1 MNPKM
6 MNIQSA
12 IKTLMQ
18 GNNLTQQ
25 EMQDVMSAI
34 MGGDATASQ
43 ISAFLVALA
52 IKGETVDEIVGAAT
66 IMRSL
71 AAPVEIQSD
80 TIIDCVGTGGDGAKL
95 FNVSTAS
102 ALVVAAAGGKVAKHG
117 NRAASGNS
125 GSADLLEAAGVDI
138 TISPQQVAQCIEQCG
153 VGFMFAPTHHSAM
166 KHAITTRKEI
176 AVRTVFNLL
185 GPITNPARATHQ
197 LTGVFS
203 DHWLEPMAQVL
214 GRLGSQHALVVHS
227 SDGLDEISLA
237 AVTHVAEYHDGEVRI
252 YSVRPE
258 DFGISSQPL
267 DSLLVEDAAQS
278 LKLIRGALSGQ
289 AGPALDMVALN
300 AGATLYAADMAD
312 DLAAGVAQAQQVLR
326 SGKALQKLDELVELT
341 RKLN

>member
-1 MNPKM
+1 

-18 GNNLTQQ
+18 GKDLEQNQ
-25 EMQDVMSAI
+25 MQDVMSAI
-34 MGGDATASQ
+34 MGGEASASQ
-43 ISAFLVALA
+43 ISAILVALA

-71 AAPVEIQSD
+71 AAPVEIKVD
-80 TIIDCVGTGGDGAKL
+80 KIIDCVGTGGDGAKL

-102 ALVVAAAGGKVAKHG
+102 AFVVAAAGGTVAKHG

-125 GSADLLEAAGVDI
+125 GSADLLEAAGVNI
-138 TISPQQVAQCIEQCG
+138 SISPAQVAQCIEQCG
-153 VGFMFAPTHHSAM
+153 VGFMFAPTHHAAM
-166 KHAITTRKEI
+166 KHAIATRKEI

-203 DHWLEPMAQVL
+203 DHWVVPMAEVL

-227 SDGLDEISLA
+227 ADGLDEISLA
-237 AVTHVAEYHDGEVRI
+237 TTTNVAEFKDGQVTAYTI
-252 YSVRPE
+252 APE
-258 DFGISSQPL
+258 DFAIVPQSL
-267 DSLLVEDAAQS
+267 DSLLVDDAAQS
-278 LKLIRGALSGQ
+278 LALIRDALSGK
-289 AGPALDMVALN
+289 AGPAFDMVALN

-312 DLAAGVAQAQQVLR
+312 SLGEGVELARQILNSGQALEKLDQLAA
-326 SGKALQKLDELVELT
+326 LT
-341 RKLN
+341 QSFS

>member
-1 MNPKM
+1 

-18 GNNLTQQ
+18 GHNLEQNQ
-25 EMQDVMSAI
+25 MQDVMSAI
-34 MGGDATASQ
+34 MGGEASVSQ
-43 ISAFLVALA
+43 ISAILVALA

-71 AAPVEIQSD
+71 AAPVEIKAD
-80 TIIDCVGTGGDGAKL
+80 KIIDCVGTGGDGAKL

-102 ALVVAAAGGKVAKHG
+102 AFVVAAAGGTVAKHG

-125 GSADLLEAAGVDI
+125 GSADLLEAAGVNI
-138 TISPQQVAQCIEQCG
+138 SISPAQVAQCIEKCG
-153 VGFMFAPTHHSAM
+153 VGFMFAPTHHAAM
-166 KHAITTRKEI
+166 KHAIATRKEI

-203 DHWLEPMAQVL
+203 EHWVEPMAEVL

-227 SDGLDEISLA
+227 ADGLDEISLA
-237 AVTHVAEYHDGEVRI
+237 TTTSVAEFKDGKVTVYTI
-252 YSVRPE
+252 APE
-258 DFGISSQPL
+258 DFAIPPQSL
-267 DSLLVEDAAQS
+267 DALLVKDAAQS
-278 LKLIRGALSGQ
+278 LALVREALSGK
-289 AGPALDMVALN
+289 AGPAFDMVALN

-312 DLAAGVAQAQQVLR
+312 SLAAGIKLAQQVLN
-326 SGKALQKLDELVELT
+326 SGQALNKLDELVALT
-341 RKLN
+341 QSFA

>member
-1 MNPKM
+1 

-18 GNNLTQQ
+18 GKDLAQNQ
-25 EMQDVMSAI
+25 MQDVMSAI
-34 MGGDATASQ
+34 MGGEASASQ
-43 ISAFLVALA
+43 ISAILVALA

-71 AAPVEIQSD
+71 AAPVEIKAD
-80 TIIDCVGTGGDGAKL
+80 KIIDCVGTGGDGAKL

-102 ALVVAAAGGKVAKHG
+102 AFVVAAAGGTVAKHG

-125 GSADLLEAAGVDI
+125 GSADLLEAAGVNI
-138 TISPQQVAQCIEQCG
+138 SISPAQVAQCIEQCG
-153 VGFMFAPTHHSAM
+153 VGFMFAPTHHAAM
-166 KHAITTRKEI
+166 KHAIATRKEI

-203 DHWLEPMAQVL
+203 DHWVVPMAEVL

-227 SDGLDEISLA
+227 ADGLDEISLA
-237 AVTHVAEYHDGEVRI
+237 TTTNVAEFKEGKVTAYTI
-252 YSVRPE
+252 APE
-258 DFGISSQPL
+258 DFAIVPQSL
-267 DSLLVEDAAQS
+267 DSLLVGDAAQS
-278 LKLIRGALSGQ
+278 LALIRDALSGK
-289 AGPALDMVALN
+289 AGPAFDMVALN

-312 DLAAGVAQAQQVLR
+312 SLGEGVDLARQILNSGQALE
-326 SGKALQKLDELVELT
+326 KLDQLATLT
-341 RKLN
+341 QSFG

>member
-1 MNPKM
+1 

-12 IKTLMQ
+12 IKSLMQ
-18 GNNLTQQ
+18 GTDLSQKDMQ
-25 EMQDVMSAI
+25 EAMSTI
-34 MGGDATASQ
+34 MGGEASASQ

-71 AAPVEIQSD
+71 AAPVEIKAD
-80 TIIDCVGTGGDGAKL
+80 RIIDCVGTGGDGARL

-102 ALVVAAAGGKVAKHG
+102 ALVVATAGGIVAKHG

-125 GSADLLEAAGVDI
+125 GSADLLEAAGVNI
-138 TISPQQVAQCIEQCG
+138 SISPQQVAQCIEQCG

-166 KHAITTRKEI
+166 RHAIATRKEI

-203 DHWLEPMAQVL
+203 DQWLEPMAQVL
-214 GRLGSQHALVVHS
+214 GRLGSKHALVVHS

-237 AVTHVAEYHDGEVRI
+237 TTTGVAEYKNGEVKCYTI
-252 YSVRPE
+252 SPE
-258 DFGISSQPL
+258 DFGIALQPL

-278 LKLIRGALSGQ
+278 LELIRDALSGQ
-289 AGPALDMVALN
+289 PGPAFDMVALN

-312 DLAAGVAQAQQVLR
+312 NLAAGIKQAQQILSR
-326 SGKALQKLDELVELT
+326 GKALQKLEDLAVLSQSFT
-341 RKLN
+341 

>member
-1 MNPKM
+1 MTI
-6 MNIQSA
+6 NIQTA
-12 IKTLMQ
+12 IKSLMLAQ
-18 GNNLTQQ
+18 NLNQQ
-25 EMQDVMSAI
+25 DMQDVMAAI

-66 IMRSL
+66 IMRNL
-71 AAPVEIQSD
+71 AAPVEINAD
-80 TIIDCVGTGGDGAKL
+80 KIIDCVGTGGDGAKL

-102 ALVVAAAGGKVAKHG
+102 AFVVAAAGGTVAKHG

-125 GSADLLEAAGVDI
+125 GSADLLEAAGVNISI
-138 TISPQQVAQCIEQCG
+138 TPEQVAQCIEQCG
-153 VGFMFAPTHHSAM
+153 VGFMFAPTHHAAM
-166 KHAITTRKEI
+166 KYAIATRREI

-203 DHWLEPMAQVL
+203 DHWVEPMAQVL

-227 SDGLDEISLA
+227 ADGLDEISLA
-237 AVTHVAEYHDGEVRI
+237 SHTLVAEYKDGEVKS
-252 YSVRPE
+252 YSIKPE
-258 DFGISSQPL
+258 DFGIKSQPL
-267 DSLLVEDAAQS
+267 ESLLVADAAQS
-278 LKLIRGALSGQ
+278 LKLIREALSGQ

-312 DLAAGVAQAQQVLR
+312 SLAAGVEMAQQVL
-326 SGKALQKLDELVELT
+326 SGGGALQKLDELVALT
-341 RKLN
+341 QSFS

>member
-1 MNPKM
+1 

-18 GNNLTQQ
+18 GQDLEQNQ
-25 EMQDVMSAI
+25 MQDVMSAI
-34 MGGDATASQ
+34 MGGGASTSQ
-43 ISAFLVALA
+43 ISAILVALA

-71 AAPVEIQSD
+71 AAPVEIKAD
-80 TIIDCVGTGGDGAKL
+80 RIIDCVGTGGDGAKL

-102 ALVVAAAGGKVAKHG
+102 AFVVAAAGGTVAKHG

-125 GSADLLEAAGVDI
+125 GSADLLEAAGVNI
-138 TISPQQVAQCIEQCG
+138 SISPVQVAQCIEQCG
-153 VGFMFAPTHHSAM
+153 VGFMFAPTHHAAM
-166 KHAITTRKEI
+166 KHAIATRKEI

-203 DHWLEPMAQVL
+203 DHWVVPMAEVL

-227 SDGLDEISLA
+227 ADGLDEISLA
-237 AVTHVAEYHDGEVRI
+237 TTTKVAEFKDGAVTTYTIA
-252 YSVRPE
+252 PE
-258 DFGISSQPL
+258 DFAICPQSL

-278 LKLIRGALSGQ
+278 LALIREALSGK
-289 AGPALDMVALN
+289 AGPAFDMVALN

-312 DLAAGVAQAQQVLR
+312 SLKVGVELARQILNSGQALE
-326 SGKALQKLDELVELT
+326 KLDELAVMT
-341 RKLN
+341 QSFG